1 MIRILIVD
9 DHPVVRAGLRAV
21 IESQE
26 DFFVI
31 GEAST
36 GEAAVRRTA
45 IDEPDLVLMDLQM
58 PGMGGAAAISELRKL
73 TPAPHVVVLTTYDTD
88 ADILSA
94 LDAGAVGYLLKDA
107 PPDVLFESIR
117 SAHRGETVL
126 SPAVTSRLVDR
137 VRRPSTKT
145 LSTREL
151 EVLSLVA
158 EGLANKAIARR
169 LHISEATVKTH
180 LVHIFTKL
188 EVTTR
193 TASVAA
199 AVDQGLIRFDGS

>member
-21 IESQE
+21 IESQV
-26 DFFVI
+26 DFTVI

-36 GEAAVRRTA
+36 GEEAIRRTV

-58 PGMGGAAAISELRKL
+58 PGMGGAAAISEVCKL
-73 TPAPHVVVLTTYDTD
+73 SPAPHVVVLTTYDSD

-94 LDAGAVGYLLKDA
+94 LDSGAVGYLLKDA
-107 PPDVLFESIR
+107 APDILFESIR
-117 SAHRGETVL
+117 TAARGETVL
-126 SPAVTSRLVDR
+126 SPAVTSRLVER
-137 VRRPSTKT
+137 VRRPSTNT

-151 EVLSLVA
+151 EVLGLVA

-169 LHISEATVKTH
+169 LHVSEATIKTH
-180 LVHIFTKL
+180 LVHTFTKL
-188 EVTTR
+188 DVTTR
-193 TASVAA
+193 TAAVAA
-199 AVDQGLIRFDGS
+199 AIDQGLIRFGSS